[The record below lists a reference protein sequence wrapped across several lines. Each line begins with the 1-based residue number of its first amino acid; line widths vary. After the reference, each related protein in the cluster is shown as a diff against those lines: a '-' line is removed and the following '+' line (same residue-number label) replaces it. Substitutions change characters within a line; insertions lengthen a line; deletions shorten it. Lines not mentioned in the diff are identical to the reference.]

1 MNTKKRFIIDGILLL
16 GLTIIILCNLFD
28 YLVEHEQR
36 MAERE
41 SYVEDKQFFMKSSF
55 AGVVLSK
62 KYSKDRY
69 THPKIEI
76 QLYKFDKLRYN
87 YSYYKY
93 DFTKI
98 RDSIAT
104 LYFDENTYNRI
115 QVGDTI
121 EKERDSLSVKINTVT
136 CDFYK

>member
-1 MNTKKRFIIDGILLL
+1 MNTKKRLVIDGILLL
-16 GLTIIILCNLFD
+16 GLTIVILCNLFD

-41 SYVEDKQFFMKSSF
+41 SYVEDKQFFMNSSF
-55 AGVVLSK
+55 TGVVLSK

-69 THPKIEI
+69 IYPEIEI
-76 QLYKFDKLRYN
+76 KLYRFEKLRYN

-104 LYFDENTYNRI
+104 LYFDENTYDRI

-121 EKERDSLSVKINTVT
+121 EKERDSLSIKINTVT